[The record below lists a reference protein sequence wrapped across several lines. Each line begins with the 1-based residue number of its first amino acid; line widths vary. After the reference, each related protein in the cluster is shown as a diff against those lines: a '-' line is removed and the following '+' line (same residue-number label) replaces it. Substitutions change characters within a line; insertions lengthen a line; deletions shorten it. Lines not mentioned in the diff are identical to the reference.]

1 METFLIIVGAIFG
14 ILQII
19 LFFKIWGMTDNVSK
33 MVKQF
38 EQVLDLLQKGA
49 SAQIP
54 PQQSSQQ
61 YSDEPTQEPQ
71 QTTPVVDQQPAQE
84 DNGSD
89 VNVIWIIF
97 AIVIIVMLIAFVLGV
112 AFK

>member
-38 EQVLDLLQKGA
+38 EQVLDLLQNGV
-49 SAQIP
+49 SAQP
-54 PQQSSQQ
+54 PQQPTQQ
-61 YSDEPTQEPQ
+61 SSDETTQEPQ

-97 AIVIIVMLIAFVLGV
+97 AIVIIVVLIAFVLGV